1 VSLVGLSFDD
11 HVTLNR
17 LATAARLMSGATHEV
32 NNALQVIS
40 GTVELLMA
48 SPEVPDPV
56 LRALKRIHAQSARA
70 AAAMLGVTALS
81 RLPSGE
87 PTTLDMREVVARATA
102 LRRYAIGRAGLS
114 VSLDSTPEPLLVTGN
129 ADQLLQAV
137 VNLIENAEQALTGQ
151 PAGRIQIT
159 TALDGTTVCVSV
171 VDNGPGLSTDVAE
184 HAFDPF
190 VTTRPRPDSV
200 GLGLPV
206 ARAIAGA
213 HGGTLVAEPSA
224 QGASFALRLPRL
236 SA

>member
-1 VSLVGLSFDD
+1 VELSFDD

-48 SPEVPDPV
+48 SPDVPEAV
-56 LRALKRIHAQSARA
+56 LQALERIHAQSARA
-70 AAAMLGVTALS
+70 AAAMAGVTALS
-81 RLPSGE
+81 RPPSDE
-87 PTTLDMREVVARATA
+87 PKTLDMREVVAKATA

-114 VSLDSTPEPLLVTGN
+114 VSLDSAPGPLLVKGN
-129 ADQLLQAV
+129 AAQLLQAV
-137 VNLIENAEQALTGQ
+137 VNLIENAEQALSGQ
-151 PAGRIQIT
+151 PAGRIQLT
-159 TALDGTTVCVSV
+159 TALDGTTVRVLV
-171 VDNGPGLSTDVAE
+171 ADNGPGLSSDVAE
-184 HAFDPF
+184 RAFDPF

-224 QGASFALRLPRL
+224 QGATFALRLPQV

>member
-1 VSLVGLSFDD
+1 MELSFDD

-48 SPEVPDPV
+48 SPDVPDS
-56 LRALKRIHAQSARA
+56 LLQSLERIHAQAARA
-70 AAAMLGVTALS
+70 AAAMVGVSALS
-81 RLPSGE
+81 RPPSDG
-87 PTTLDMREVVARATA
+87 PRMLDVRDVVSRAAA

-114 VSLDSTPEPLLVTGN
+114 ISLDVPPDPLTVRGN
-129 ADQLLQAV
+129 AEQLLQAV
-137 VNLIENAEQALTGQ
+137 VNLIENAEQALSGR
-151 PAGRIQIT
+151 PAGRIQVT
-159 TALDGTTVCVSV
+159 AALDDNAVRVIV
-171 VDNGPGLSTDVAE
+171 VDNGPGLATDVADRV
-184 HAFDPF
+184 FDPF

-224 QGASFALRLPRL
+224 QGAAFALRLPQVTP
-236 SA
+236 

>member
-1 VSLVGLSFDD
+1 MGLSFED

-48 SPEVPDPV
+48 SPEVPDAV
-56 LRALKRIHAQSARA
+56 LQALERIHAQSARA
-70 AAAMLGVTALS
+70 AAAMVGVTVLS
-81 RLPSGE
+81 RLPTGE

-114 VSLDSTPEPLLVTGN
+114 VSLDSTPHPLLVTGN

-137 VNLIENAEQALTGQ
+137 VNLIENAEQALAGQ

-184 HAFDPF
+184 RAFDPF

-213 HGGTLVAEPSA
+213 HGGSLVAEPSA
-224 QGASFALRLPRL
+224 QGASFALRLPVLRSDL
-236 SA
+236 